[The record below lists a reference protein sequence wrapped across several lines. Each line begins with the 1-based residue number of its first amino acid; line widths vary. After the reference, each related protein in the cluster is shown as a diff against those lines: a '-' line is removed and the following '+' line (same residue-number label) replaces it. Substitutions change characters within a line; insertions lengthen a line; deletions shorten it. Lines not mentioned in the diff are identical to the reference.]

1 MDQMA
6 QALQAMGLG
15 RVEKS
20 ILKTL
25 LIGQLRQ
32 ISAGKVRRLRT
43 GCRRE
48 VAISRRRGAV
58 GGSASR
64 RSAAALTAEAGAG
77 GKILRVRSPYA
88 LQSVSYLQHTR
99 MTPAGRASGSRSSAP
114 GMRRSPAV
122 RPPGFGS
129 VTTPTGSR
137 PRVARAGG
145 AWRRQHRRL
154 QHSVVDEAS
163 PADEELQTLLRVN
176 HTLLG
181 VAVCVASN
189 PGSLA
194 TGVVELAH
202 FRAH

>member
-77 GKILRVRSPYA
+77 GKIPRVRSPY
-88 LQSVSYLQHTR
+88 LKDR
-99 MTPAGRASGSRSSAP
+99 
-114 GMRRSPAV
+114 
-122 RPPGFGS
+122 
-129 VTTPTGSR
+129 
-137 PRVARAGG
+137 G
-145 AWRRQHRRL
+145 A
-154 QHSVVDEAS
+154 
-163 PADEELQTLLRVN
+163 
-176 HTLLG
+176 
-181 VAVCVASN
+181 C
-189 PGSLA
+189 
-194 TGVVELAH
+194 
-202 FRAH
+202 